1 MRRLILS
8 FALVLVCGVALAQD
22 ADGELPAGAAAQPI
36 DELAYTATLTLRGKP
51 VACTYEPTDGTWS
64 PPDVL
69 EDPTA
74 QNILNTAAIALLN
87 ANDIAAEYNLLLTQ
101 FNNHVLDA
109 DANFVTIDTNHKSLK
124 RVVDQ
129 ILSDIDKT
137 IDVYVCPMCEEGVE
151 AFGITLGHDGSY
163 TEGVV
168 YQENCVKAALSAGNS
183 FVTQGRYAANNRQ
196 RIITLEEWK
205 DITDPKVTDHEERIA
220 ELENADNDFV
230 KKVWAIEEHDKL
242 AKDTADVKFSLQ
254 AHIKN
259 CNGDGDGTNIIEF
272 ATCDLCSNTNGV
284 EVTELSFVAYKQAVG
299 DKPAVPAHIE
309 SKKGT
314 AIGCNDALNQVGDN
328 VSELESAVGTVLHLP
343 QVVETL
349 TDWVMLDSTAQWEA
363 IVANE
368 LTEKPYQGS
377 ISSLAEAL
385 DPNNS
390 KTVGGKAMFLYD
402 GSTTNYFTIPVG
414 KLSYPPCEGVSSNDV
429 EEIVKNYI
437 DSEGGGCTCTPDEY
451 LKEETDPIWEAEKS
465 NYATLQDLEAF
476 KDTINSLIEQMQ
488 LEVERISG
496 DLANLRTEYASSQF
510 DIANLQN
517 EVAVLQT
524 ATNNINLRIDELD
537 TRIDNLEGGN

>member
-1 MRRLILS
+1 MKRVLAI
-8 FALVLVCGVALAQD
+8 FLVLTAGVVF
-22 ADGELPAGAAAQPI
+22 ADLEGELPAGAAAQPI
-36 DELAYTATLTLRGKP
+36 DELASTATLILRGEP
-51 VACTYEPTDGTWS
+51 VECSYDPRDGTWS
-64 PPDVL
+64 PPEVL
-69 EDPTA
+69 KDPTA
-74 QNILNTAAIALLN
+74 QNILNTASVALKN
-87 ANDIAAEYNLLLTQ
+87 ATTIAAEYNLLLAQ
-101 FNNHVLDA
+101 FNQHILDA
-109 DANFVTIDTNHKSLK
+109 DANFVTLDTNHKSLEK
-124 RVVDQ
+124 VVDQ

-151 AFGITLGHDGSY
+151 AFGIKLEPDGSY
-163 TEGVV
+163 SESVV
-168 YQENCVKAALSAGNS
+168 YLENCVKAALSTGNS
-183 FVTQGRYAANNRQ
+183 LVTHGRYAANNRQ
-196 RIITLEEWK
+196 RIIILEDWK
-205 DITDPKVTDHEERIA
+205 DITDPKVNDHETRIA
-220 ELENADNDFV
+220 KLENADNDFV
-230 KKVWAIEEHDKL
+230 TKVWAKEEHDKL
-242 AKDTADVKFSLQ
+242 ARDTADVKFSLQ
-254 AHIKN
+254 AHIQN
-259 CNGDGDGTNIIEF
+259 CNGGSDGTNIIEF
-272 ATCDLCSNTNGV
+272 ATCDLCSKTNGV
-284 EVTELSFVAYKQAVG
+284 EVTELSFVGYKQAVG

-314 AIGCNDALNQVGDN
+314 AIGCNDALKQVGDN

-368 LTEKPYQGS
+368 LTEKSYQGS

-390 KTVGGKAMFLYD
+390 KTVGGKVMFIYD

-429 EEIVKNYI
+429 EELVKNYI

-451 LKEETDPIWEAEKS
+451 LKEETDPIWEEEKS
-465 NYATLQDLEAF
+465 NYATLQDFEAF
-476 KDTINSLIEQMQ
+476 KDTIGSLIEQMQ

-496 DLANLRTEYASSQF
+496 DLANLRTEYGHSQF

-517 EVAVLQT
+517 EVAVLQS